1 MKSNSIITKNH
12 FNTFSFLSCLLSLP
26 LLFSTSSKW
35 NPAMV
40 FTTSSYS
47 QYIFP
52 SRIQSSPITDGLG
65 LLFAM
70 LPPLLHPSDSLTA
83 LCQCLSH
90 KGLVNA
96 VAGFLLLSLSGF
108 LRKQYHWQFRFISS
122 VLLFSYSVQ
131 SVLLG
136 VIFLMRFSLL
146 LEWGK
151 VLQLFFC
158 FRKKDLYCLGFTQ
171 KILCSFLKFSRGA
184 SMVQTGR
191 ALVLPWPKM
200 S

>member
-1 MKSNSIITKNH
+1 MLTRKYHIVLCCVESEGDGQKGNKRYLHFEVTGTAYVGMKSNSIITKNH

-52 SRIQSSPITDGLG
+52 SRIQSSSITDGLG

-108 LRKQYHWQFRFISS
+108 LRKQYH
-122 VLLFSYSVQ
+122 
-131 SVLLG
+131 
-136 VIFLMRFSLL
+136 
-146 LEWGK
+146 
-151 VLQLFFC
+151 
-158 FRKKDLYCLGFTQ
+158 
-171 KILCSFLKFSRGA
+171 
-184 SMVQTGR
+184 
-191 ALVLPWPKM
+191 
-200 S
+200 